1 MDVSRTS
8 AFNDYSLQAKGIE
21 DGDAHKIDPYELFK
35 LKSRL
40 SMIYNVTKPTAPK
53 MPRLKKGTKCI
64 KNLLMQVSKDMYEPH
79 ISIFFPIFFPIFGAA

>member
-35 LKSRL
+35 LKS
-40 SMIYNVTKPTAPK
+40 
-53 MPRLKKGTKCI
+53 
-64 KNLLMQVSKDMYEPH
+64 NLLPLQKKTVTVTAVTM
-79 ISIFFPIFFPIFGAA
+79 

>member
-1 MDVSRTS
+1 MAETTETETLGLSK
-8 AFNDYSLQAKGIE
+8 NSLFF
-21 DGDAHKIDPYELFK
+21 H